1 MQNFKL
7 YDSYSLDKQ
16 FMVDMIFGEF
26 SILPEY
32 VISEKEDDNILVVE
46 LKDELEQEAILTIDF
61 NTNDYTIEIDGYVET
76 KEFILVD

>member
-16 FMVDMIFGEF
+16 FMIFGEF

-61 NTNDYTIEIDGYVET
+61 NTNDYTIDMLKPKNLY
-76 KEFILVD
+76 